1 MFSGGRGVKLPSPP
15 KDKKSERSEDAE
27 FPAPKMFA
35 EYSKDLFSSPIPAFN
50 TAAFINNHSN
60 SNVETAFDPH
70 AMSDGTPIAFQQH
83 VAKTPEASKK
93 IPMSVQTDE
102 TMSDNGS
109 PVQHPS
115 DFPCFSPPR
124 KSLIP
129 AFYENRNTELPTDR
143 SSGQDRDVSKPS
155 GNEKL
160 ATVVTKLRDIWDQYR
175 RWIIIGVFLFL
186 LILVIALPISASRKN
201 GGDSSTSTSNA
212 SGALAVDTRA
222 PTDPSVITDTDTSV
236 MLPPMQPTTPR
247 PTLAPTLKEIIPTF
261 EPTTEAPVVVIPN
274 PTAAPSTKAPTMNR
288 NHPMIG
294 ILQDYTEIDIL
305 MDPYSPQG
313 EAVVWLSTKDE
324 QTRPSD
330 ERFVQRYAMTVLD
343 IALHYP
349 EPRLWSSRNEHE
361 CRWPGVTCNDDRWVT
376 GINWARQNLMGS
388 IPSEL
393 GLLADL
399 ESLDIAQ
406 NQLKGRFDSIYPL
419 EKLKFAYLFENFL
432 TGSMSTEIENLGN
445 LTRLFAGHNQLTG
458 SIPRRLKMR
467 PLGEC
472 TLT

>member
-1 MFSGGRGVKLPSPP
+1 MFSGGKGVKLPSPP
-15 KDKKSERSEDAE
+15 KEKQKERDANY
-27 FPAPKMFA
+27 PAPNSLFPQ
-35 EYSKDLFSSPIPAFN
+35 YSNSLPAFD
-50 TAAFINNHSN
+50 TASFINNHSN
-60 SNVETAFDPH
+60 SNVEAAFDPH
-70 AMSDGTPIAFQQH
+70 AMSDGTPIAFKH
-83 VAKTPEASKK
+83 HIVAKTPEASKN
-93 IPMSVQTDE
+93 IPLHVQTDE
-102 TMSDNGS
+102 TMSDDGS

-129 AFYENRNTELPTDR
+129 AFYENRNKELPTDG
-143 SSGQDRDVSKPS
+143 SNGQDRDVSKP

-160 ATVVTKLRDIWDQYR
+160 ATFVTQLQDIFDQYR
-175 RWIIIGVFLFL
+175 RWIIIGLFFVL

-201 GGDSSTSTSNA
+201 GGNSSSNA
-212 SGALAVDTRA
+212 SGALALDTTRA
-222 PTDPSVITDTDTSV
+222 PTEPSIITDTDTSV
-236 MLPPMQPTTPR
+236 MLPPMKPTTLR
-247 PTLAPTLKEIIPTF
+247 PTAAPTMMEVIPTI
-261 EPTTEAPVVVIPN
+261 APVTAAPVTEIPI

-313 EAVVWLSTKDE
+313 EAVAWLSTKDE
-324 QTRPSD
+324 QTPSAE

-343 IALHYP
+343 IALHTP
-349 EPRLWSSRNEHE
+349 APRLWSSRNEHE
-361 CRWPGVTCNDDRWVT
+361 CRWPGVTCDDDQWVT
-376 GINWARQNLMGS
+376 GINWARQNLMGT

-393 GLLADL
+393 GLLAEL
-399 ESLDIAQ
+399 VSLDIAQ
-406 NQLKGRFDSIYPL
+406 NSLKGRFDSIYPL

-432 TGSMSTEIENLGN
+432 TGSISTGIENMGN

-467 PLGEC
+467 PLGKC
-472 TLT
+472 TAHC